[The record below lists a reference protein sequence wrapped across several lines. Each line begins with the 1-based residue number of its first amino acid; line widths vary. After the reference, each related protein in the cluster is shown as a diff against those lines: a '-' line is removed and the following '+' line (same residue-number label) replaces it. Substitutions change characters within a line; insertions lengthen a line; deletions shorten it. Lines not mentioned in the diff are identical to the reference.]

1 MRQKCECDV
10 HVVDRKFDYFSIMC
24 YTVSDMAKTTT
35 PKKSIKSAAKAK
47 QPVKTKK
54 TAAKPAKAAAKPAV
68 KSTAKPAAKSTA
80 KSGAKNASKS
90 SAKSGTKST
99 VKSAEKK
106 ASKTS
111 SVKSKK
117 PVQTKASA
125 KNASKTV
132 PAKSASTSS
141 KTAAKKSAG
150 TAAPKTEAAK
160 PVPKKSKSSRF
171 RINQKIVYP
180 SQGVGKIT
188 DINEQIF
195 REQTMLYYNIYIEAS
210 DMVVMVPVERAE
222 ELGIRAIVSAAE
234 AETALNLLSDDFEPI
249 TSDWKLRYQMNL
261 DLLKKGSINDIAT
274 IVRCLY
280 NRSKVKE
287 LPILERKLYD
297 SARKLL
303 EDEISFATGKSLK
316 EVETLIHIKLEP
328 PGAAPKVKHVINID
342 DDEDDNLMDDMN
354 TNSNDSDDGDASD
367 DDSSYDDDSF

>member
-1 MRQKCECDV
+1 
-10 HVVDRKFDYFSIMC
+10 
-24 YTVSDMAKTTT
+24 MAKTTT
-35 PKKSIKSAAKAK
+35 SKKSIKPAAKAK
-47 QPVKTKK
+47 SPVKTKK
-54 TAAKPAKAAAKPAV
+54 TAIKPAKSAAKPAAKTAAKPRVKTAAKASAKAGTKTPAKSAAKKPAKAALERIK
-68 KSTAKPAAKSTA
+68 
-80 KSGAKNASKS
+80 
-90 SAKSGTKST
+90 
-99 VKSAEKK
+99 KSAQAK
-106 ASKTS
+106 AA
-111 SVKSKK
+111 
-117 PVQTKASA
+117 P
-125 KNASKTV
+125 KNASKTAA
-132 PAKSASTSS
+132 AKSRATS
-141 KTAAKKSAG
+141 KTAAKPA
-150 TAAPKTEAAK
+150 AAK
-160 PVPKKSKSSRF
+160 AAPKKSKPSRF

-222 ELGIRAIVSAAE
+222 DLGIRAIVSASE
-234 AETALNLLSDDFEPI
+234 AEKALNLLSDDFEPI

-261 DLLKKGSINDIAT
+261 DLLKKVSINDIAT

-328 PGAAPKVKHVINID
+328 PGSAPKVKHVINID

-354 TNSNDSDDGDASD
+354 AGSSDADDGDASD